1 MFYEIIQI
9 GLLLHNA
16 KYVRLART
24 PKIWQVIGLSLFLV
38 LLFLESSNW
47 MRWFCRPCKSS
58 SRFT

>member
-38 LLFLESSNW
+38 LLFLESSN
-47 MRWFCRPCKSS
+47 
-58 SRFT
+58 